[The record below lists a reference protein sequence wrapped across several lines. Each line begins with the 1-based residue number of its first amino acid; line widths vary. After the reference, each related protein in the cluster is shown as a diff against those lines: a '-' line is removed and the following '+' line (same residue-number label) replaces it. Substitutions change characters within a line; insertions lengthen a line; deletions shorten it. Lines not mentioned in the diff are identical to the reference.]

1 MPRTKD
7 STTIELPV
15 VLRDRLAQF
24 KRHERQAFHEVLEE
38 ALDFFEDAQR
48 SR

>member
-15 VLRDRLAQF
+15 VLRDRILRL
-24 KRHERQAFHEVLEE
+24 KRHERQACHEVVEE
-38 ALDFFEDAQR
+38 ALDFFEDAR
-48 SR
+48 A